1 MVKHV
6 TLFMREKCLRV
17 LIMFAKSVYH
27 TMYKKCWKDLK
38 LLTSVTIGYTT
49 YITGLKPEVSSV
61 VSLCKVQ

>member
-1 MVKHV
+1 
-6 TLFMREKCLRV
+6 
-17 LIMFAKSVYH
+17 MFAKSVYH